1 MQNSKNKQIVSL
13 ICTHQ
18 ARIRCLLHDIYFG
31 TGRMDKNAFVGYYDS
46 DTEPE
51 TTEEDEYDEDIA
63 ESQKSWSANS
73 NNSLDY
79 SYITARDNDDELES
93 AAEVEENTENVEKT
107 RGGARCFG
115 SSCFKSNK
123 ARPKPPKMDRFK
135 NGCVLEFKITTSNIQ
150 VKLVYDG
157 IVDEEKPD
165 YVYYVSPN
173 SAPDPKVAAGKY
185 KTTLF
190 NEINIPNVIYS
201 VSPGVTYVFYLIRH
215 GQGEH
220 NVLKG
225 MSKKWGALAVSST
238 YKDPSLTNTGVQQAI
253 EIGQKLQQILDQQH
267 QKVDYLFASDLKRTR
282 QTLYYILQPMDSDPA
297 LRHKQ
302 INILPCSEELNY
314 TANKNCDSS
323 QWATP
328 NENISLCNPF
338 KDYAKAGLPDL
349 CQNERGNY
357 ASWKNYTAFYGTGTR
372 NSPGKY
378 KPQQCRDTDMIKQA
392 ILYIQGVGKSDLEK
406 DRAALIP
413 APQYYNAREEEEE
426 EELHAPTYDPRCS
439 GWFYRWTHP
448 NGCKGYQ
455 KVATSGG
462 TKRRRGKMTRRRRR
476 GRRPRTHKRKNIRRT
491 THIKR

>member
-1 MQNSKNKQIVSL
+1 MENSKKKQIVSL

-31 TGRMDKNAFVGYYDS
+31 TGRMDKKAFLGYDDS

-51 TTEEDEYDEDIA
+51 TTEEEEYEEDMTQ
-63 ESQKSWSANS
+63 SQKSWSSTNS
-73 NNSLDY
+73 NNSDGDY
-79 SYITARDNDDELES
+79 SYHTANGLDFLEASVKNGDYTDRD
-93 AAEVEENTENVEKT
+93 TF
-107 RGGARCFG
+107 GGA
-115 SSCFKSNK
+115 
-123 ARPKPPKMDRFK
+123 PKPPKMDRFK

-157 IVDEEKPD
+157 IVDEEKPK
-165 YVYYVSPN
+165 YVYYVNPSSP
-173 SAPDPKVAAGKY
+173 PDPKVTAGKY

-190 NEINIPNVIYS
+190 NEINIPNVMYN
-201 VSPGVTYVFYLIRH
+201 VSPGYTYVFYLIRH

-253 EIGQKLQQILDQQH
+253 EIGQKLQVILDDQH

-302 INILPCSEELNY
+302 INILPCSEELTY

-349 CQNERGNY
+349 CQNERGNHV
-357 ASWKNYTAFYGTGTR
+357 SWKNYTTFYGTGTR
-372 NSPGKY
+372 KNPGKY

-392 ILYIQGVGKSDLEK
+392 ILYIQGGGKGDLEK
-406 DRAALIP
+406 DRVALDEYNNP
-413 APQYYNAREEEEE
+413 APRYYDPPEE
-426 EELHAPTYDPRCS
+426 EELPIPTYDPRCS
-439 GWFYRWTHP
+439 GRFYRWTHP

-455 KVATSGG
+455 KIMGG
-462 TKRRRGKMTRRRRR
+462 TKRRRAKMSRGRRRRT
-476 GRRPRTHKRKNIRRT
+476 GTHKRKNLRRM

>member
-1 MQNSKNKQIVSL
+1 MQNSKKKQIVSL

-31 TGRMDKNAFVGYYDS
+31 TGRMDKKAFVGYDDS

-51 TTEEDEYDEDIA
+51 STEEDEYEEDIA
-63 ESQKSWSANS
+63 QSQKSWSSTNS
-73 NNSLDY
+73 KNSDGDY
-79 SYITARDNDDELES
+79 SYHTANGLDFLEEPFKNGDDTDRDS
-93 AAEVEENTENVEKT
+93 F
-107 RGGARCFG
+107 GGA
-115 SSCFKSNK
+115 
-123 ARPKPPKMDRFK
+123 PKPPKMDRFK

-157 IVDEEKPD
+157 IVDEEKPK
-165 YVYYVSPN
+165 YVYYVSP
-173 SAPDPKVAAGKY
+173 SSPPDPKVAAGKY

-190 NEINIPNVIYS
+190 KEINIPNVMYN
-201 VSPGVTYVFYLIRH
+201 VSPGYAYVFYLIRH

-253 EIGQKLQQILDQQH
+253 EIGQKLQVILEQQN

-338 KDYAKAGLPDL
+338 KDYAKTSLLDL
-349 CQNERGNY
+349 CQNERGNHV
-357 ASWKNYTAFYGTGTR
+357 SWKNYTAFYGTGTR

-392 ILYIQGVGKSDLEK
+392 ILYIQGVGKGDLEK
-406 DRAALIP
+406 DRTTLDEYNNP
-413 APQYYNAREEEEE
+413 AQRYYDPQEEEEMP
-426 EELHAPTYDPRCS
+426 APTYDPRCS
-439 GWFYRWTHP
+439 GRFYRWTHP

-455 KVATSGG
+455 KIGGG
-462 TKRRRGKMTRRRRR
+462 TKRSRAKMTRGRRRR
-476 GRRPRTHKRKNIRRT
+476 TGTRKRKHVRRT
-491 THIKR
+491 TRRR

>member
-1 MQNSKNKQIVSL
+1 MEKKQIVSL

-31 TGRMDKNAFVGYYDS
+31 TGRMDKKAFVGYDDS

-51 TTEEDEYDEDIA
+51 TTEEDEFEEDMA
-63 ESQKSWSANS
+63 RSQKSWTSTNS
-73 NNSLDY
+73 NDSLDY
-79 SYITARDNDDELES
+79 SYTTARDNDDELELELEGD
-93 AAEVEENTENVEKT
+93 AEENAENVEKM
-107 RGGARCFG
+107 RGGA
-115 SSCFKSNK
+115 
-123 ARPKPPKMDRFK
+123 PKPPEMDRFK
-135 NGCVLEFKITTSNIQ
+135 NGCILEFKITTSNIR

-157 IVDEEKPD
+157 IVDEEKPK
-165 YVYYVSPN
+165 YVYYVSPS
-173 SAPDPKVAAGKY
+173 SAPDPKVVAGKY
-185 KTTLF
+185 QTTLF
-190 NEINIPNVIYS
+190 REINIPNVMYN
-201 VSPGVTYVFYLIRH
+201 VSPGYTYVFYLIRH

-225 MSKKWGALAVSST
+225 MSKKWGALAISSK

-253 EIGQKLQQILDQQH
+253 EIGQKLQVILEQQN
-267 QKVDYLFASDLKRTR
+267 QKIDYLFASDLKRTR

-297 LRHKQ
+297 LRNKQ
-302 INILPCSEELNY
+302 INILPCSEELTY

-392 ILYIQGVGKSDLEK
+392 ILYIQGVGKNDLEK
-406 DRAALIP
+406 ESDALIP
-413 APQYYNAREEEEE
+413 APQYYDPREEEEMP
-426 EELHAPTYDPRCS
+426 APTYDPRCS
-439 GWFYRWTHP
+439 GRFYRWTHP
-448 NGCKGYQ
+448 KGCKGYQ
-455 KVATSGG
+455 KIGG
-462 TKRRRGKMTRRRRR
+462 RTKRRSSKMTLTRNNKRRA
-476 GRRPRTHKRKNIRRT
+476 RTRKRKYVRRT
-491 THIKR
+491 MRIKR

>member
-1 MQNSKNKQIVSL
+1 MQKKQIVSL

-31 TGRMDKNAFVGYYDS
+31 TGRMDKKAFVGYDDS
-46 DTEPE
+46 DTEQE
-51 TTEEDEYDEDIA
+51 TSEEDEFEEDIA
-63 ESQKSWSANS
+63 QSQKSWSSNS
-73 NNSLDY
+73 NDSDDY
-79 SYITARDNDDELES
+79 SYHTANGLDFLEESVKNGDDTNRD
-93 AAEVEENTENVEKT
+93 TF
-107 RGGARCFG
+107 GGA
-115 SSCFKSNK
+115 
-123 ARPKPPKMDRFK
+123 PKPPKMDRFK
-135 NGCVLEFKITTSNIQ
+135 NGCVLEFKITTSSIQ

-157 IVDEEKPD
+157 IVDEEKPK

-185 KTTLF
+185 QTTLF
-190 NEINIPNVIYS
+190 KEINIPNVMYN
-201 VSPGVTYVFYLIRH
+201 VSPSVTYVFYLIRH

-225 MSKKWGALAVSST
+225 MSKKWGALAVSSA

-253 EIGQKLQQILDQQH
+253 QIGQKLQVILDEQH

-302 INILPCSEELNY
+302 INILQCSEELTY

-357 ASWKNYTAFYGTGTR
+357 VSWKNYTAFYGTGTR
-372 NSPGKY
+372 KNPGKY
-378 KPQQCRDTDMIKQA
+378 KPQLCRDTDMIKQA
-392 ILYIQGVGKSDLEK
+392 ILYIQGVGKDDVEK
-406 DRAALIP
+406 DRVALDEYNNP
-413 APQYYNAREEEEE
+413 RPQYYDPREEEE
-426 EELHAPTYDPRCS
+426 LPAPTYDPRCS
-439 GWFYRWTHP
+439 GRFYRWTHP
-448 NGCKGYQ
+448 KGCKGYQ
-455 KVATSGG
+455 KVPTSGG
-462 TKRRRGKMTRRRRR
+462 TKRRRGKMTRGRGS
-476 GRRPRTHKRKNIRRT
+476 GRRTGTRKRKNVRRT
-491 THIKR
+491 TRRR

>member
-1 MQNSKNKQIVSL
+1 MQNKQIVSL

-31 TGRMDKNAFVGYYDS
+31 TGRVDKKAFVGYDDS

-51 TTEEDEYDEDIA
+51 TTEDDEFEEDLSQ
-63 ESQKSWSANS
+63 SQKSWSSTNS
-73 NNSLDY
+73 SDSLDY
-79 SYITARDNDDELES
+79 SYTTARDNDEDLES
-93 AAEVEENTENVEKT
+93 EGDAEENAENVEKM
-107 RGGARCFG
+107 RGGAP
-115 SSCFKSNK
+115 K
-123 ARPKPPKMDRFK
+123 APKMDRFK

-157 IVDEEKPD
+157 IVDEEKPE
-165 YVYYVSPN
+165 YVYYVSPT
-173 SAPDPKVAAGKY
+173 STPDPKVAAGKY

-190 NEINIPNVIYS
+190 KEINIPNVMYN
-201 VSPGVTYVFYLIRH
+201 VSPGYTYIFYLIRH

-253 EIGQKLQQILDQQH
+253 EIGQKLQVILDRQN

-338 KDYAKAGLPDL
+338 KDYAKAGLPNL

-378 KPQQCRDTDMIKQA
+378 KPQKCRDTDMIKQA
-392 ILYIQGVGKSDLEK
+392 IIYIQGVGKNDLEK
-406 DRAALIP
+406 ESAALIP
-413 APQYYNAREEEEE
+413 TPQYYDPREEEE
-426 EELHAPTYDPRCS
+426 LPAPTYDPKCS
-439 GWFYRWTHP
+439 GRFYRWTHP
-448 NGCKGYQ
+448 KGCKGYQ
-455 KVATSGG
+455 KVSTSGG
-462 TKRRRGKMTRRRRR
+462 TKRGRAKMTRRRGS
-476 GRRPRTHKRKNIRRT
+476 GRRSRTRKQKNVRRT
-491 THIKR
+491 TRRR

>member
-1 MQNSKNKQIVSL
+1 MQKKQIVSL

-31 TGRMDKNAFVGYYDS
+31 TGRMDKTAFVGYDDS

-51 TTEEDEYDEDIA
+51 STEEDEYEEDMA
-63 ESQKSWSANS
+63 QSQKSWSSTNS
-73 NNSLDY
+73 KNSDGDY
-79 SYITARDNDDELES
+79 SYHTANGLDFLENGDDVDRDS
-93 AAEVEENTENVEKT
+93 I
-107 RGGARCFG
+107 GGAP
-115 SSCFKSNK
+115 K
-123 ARPKPPKMDRFK
+123 APKMDRFK

-165 YVYYVSPN
+165 YIYYVSPS
-173 SAPDPKVAAGKY
+173 SAPDPKVAVGKY

-190 NEINIPNVIYS
+190 KEINIPNVIYN
-201 VSPGVTYVFYLIRH
+201 VSPGYTYIFYLIRH

-253 EIGQKLQQILDQQH
+253 EIGQKLQVILDQQN

-297 LRHKQ
+297 LRNKQ
-302 INILPCSEELNY
+302 INILPCSEELTY

-338 KDYAKAGLPDL
+338 KDYAKAGLPNL

-372 NSPGKY
+372 SNPGKY
-378 KPQQCRDTDMIKQA
+378 KRQQCRDTDMIKQS
-392 ILYIQGVGKSDLEK
+392 ILYIQGVGKNDLEK
-406 DRAALIP
+406 ESDTLIP
-413 APQYYNAREEEEE
+413 APQYYDPREEEE
-426 EELHAPTYDPRCS
+426 LPAPTYDPRCS
-439 GWFYRWTHP
+439 GRFYRWTHP
-448 NGCKGYQ
+448 KGCKGYQ
-455 KVATSGG
+455 KIGG
-462 TKRRRGKMTRRRRR
+462 RTKRGRSKMTRGRGS
-476 GRRPRTHKRKNIRRT
+476 GRRTGTRKRKYVRRT
-491 THIKR
+491 MRIKR

>member
-1 MQNSKNKQIVSL
+1 MQNKKKQIVSL

-31 TGRMDKNAFVGYYDS
+31 TGRMDNNAFVGYDDS

-51 TTEEDEYDEDIA
+51 STEEDDFEEDIE
-63 ESQKSWSANS
+63 ESQKSWNSANS
-73 NNSLDY
+73 TDSLDY
-79 SYITARDNDDELES
+79 SYTTARDNDEELES
-93 AAEVEENTENVEKT
+93 EGDAEENVEKM

-123 ARPKPPKMDRFK
+123 ARPKPPKMNRFK

-150 VKLVYDG
+150 VKLIYDG
-157 IVDEEKPD
+157 IVDEEKPK
-165 YVYYVSPN
+165 YVYYVSSS

-185 KTTLF
+185 QTTLF
-190 NEINIPNVIYS
+190 KDINIPNVMYN
-201 VSPGVTYVFYLIRH
+201 VSPGYTYVFYLIRH
-215 GQGEH
+215 GQAAH

-225 MSKKWGALAVSST
+225 MSKKWGSIAVSST
-238 YKDPSLTNTGVQQAI
+238 YKDTSLTNAGVQQAI
-253 EIGQKLQQILDQQH
+253 EIGQKLQVTLDEQQ
-267 QKVDYLFASDLKRTR
+267 QKIDYLFASDLKRTR

-323 QWATP
+323 QWVTP

-357 ASWKNYTAFYGTGTR
+357 VSWKNYTAFYGTGTR
-372 NSPGKY
+372 SNPGKY
-378 KPQQCRDTDMIKQA
+378 KPQLCRDTDMIKQA
-392 ILYIQGVGKSDLEK
+392 ILYIQGVGKYDLEK
-406 DRAALIP
+406 DANALIP
-413 APQYYNAREEEEE
+413 VPQYYDPREEEE
-426 EELHAPTYDPRCS
+426 LPAPTYDPRCS
-439 GWFYRWTHP
+439 GRLYRWTHP

-455 KVATSGG
+455 KVSSSGG
-462 TKRRRGKMTRRRRR
+462 TKRRRGKMTRGRRRLTGTR
-476 GRRPRTHKRKNIRRT
+476 KRKNVRRT
-491 THIKR
+491 TRRR

>member
-1 MQNSKNKQIVSL
+1 MENKQIVSI

-31 TGRMDKNAFVGYYDS
+31 TGRMDKKAFVGYDDS

-51 TTEEDEYDEDIA
+51 SSEEDEYEEDIA
-63 ESQKSWSANS
+63 QSQKSWSSTNS
-73 NNSLDY
+73 KNSDGDY
-79 SYITARDNDDELES
+79 SYHTANGLEFLEES
-93 AAEVEENTENVEKT
+93 ANNGDYTDRDT
-107 RGGARCFG
+107 FGGA
-115 SSCFKSNK
+115 
-123 ARPKPPKMDRFK
+123 PKPPEMDRFK
-135 NGCVLEFKITTSNIQ
+135 NGCILEFKITTSNIQ
-150 VKLVYDG
+150 VRLVYDG
-157 IVDEEKPD
+157 IVDEEKPK
-165 YVYYVSPN
+165 YVYYVSPS

-185 KTTLF
+185 QTTLF
-190 NEINIPNVIYS
+190 KEINIPNVMYD
-201 VSPGVTYVFYLIRH
+201 VSPGYTYIFYLIRH

-225 MSKKWGALAVSST
+225 MSKKWGALAVSSK

-253 EIGQKLQQILDQQH
+253 EIGQKLQVILDQQN
-267 QKVDYLFASDLKRTR
+267 QKIDYLFASDLKRTR
-282 QTLYYILQPMDSDPA
+282 QTLYYILQPMDSDPT

-302 INILPCSEELNY
+302 INILQCSEELNY

-392 ILYIQGVGKSDLEK
+392 ILYIQGVGKNDLEK
-406 DRAALIP
+406 DRDALIP
-413 APQYYNAREEEEE
+413 AQRYYDEREED
-426 EELHAPTYDPRCS
+426 ELPAPTYDPRCN
-439 GWFYRWTHP
+439 GRFYRWTHP
-448 NGCKGYQ
+448 KGCKGYQ
-455 KVATSGG
+455 KIGG
-462 TKRRRGKMTRRRRR
+462 RTKRGRAKMTRGR
-476 GRRPRTHKRKNIRRT
+476 GRRTGTRKRKNVRRT
-491 THIKR
+491 TRRRKY

>member
-1 MQNSKNKQIVSL
+1 MEQKQIVSL

-31 TGRMDKNAFVGYYDS
+31 TGRMDKKAFVGYDDS

-51 TTEEDEYDEDIA
+51 TTEEDEFEEDLSQ
-63 ESQKSWSANS
+63 SQKSWSSTNS
-73 NNSLDY
+73 NNSDSDY
-79 SYITARDNDDELES
+79 SYHTANGLDFLNNGDDTNRD
-93 AAEVEENTENVEKT
+93 TF
-107 RGGARCFG
+107 GGA
-115 SSCFKSNK
+115 
-123 ARPKPPKMDRFK
+123 PKPPKMDRFK
-135 NGCVLEFKITTSNIQ
+135 NGCVVEFKITTSNIQ

-157 IVDEEKPD
+157 IVDEEKPE
-165 YVYYVSPN
+165 YVYYVSP
-173 SAPDPKVAAGKY
+173 SSTPDPKVAAGKY

-190 NEINIPNVIYS
+190 KDINIPNVIYS
-201 VSPGVTYVFYLIRH
+201 VSPGATYIFYLIRH

-253 EIGQKLQQILDQQH
+253 EIGQKLQVILNRQN

-338 KDYAKAGLPDL
+338 KDYAKAGLPNL

-372 NSPGKY
+372 KNPGKY
-378 KPQQCRDTDMIKQA
+378 NPQLCRDTDMIKQA
-392 ILYIQGVGKSDLEK
+392 ILYIQGVGKNDLEK
-406 DRAALIP
+406 ESNALIP
-413 APQYYNAREEEEE
+413 APQYYDPREEEEMP
-426 EELHAPTYDPRCS
+426 APAYDPKCS
-439 GWFYRWTHP
+439 GRFYRWTHP

-455 KVATSGG
+455 KVSTSGG
-462 TKRRRGKMTRRRRR
+462 TKHRRVKKTRGRGRGCRARTHKGKYVRRMTRRR
-476 GRRPRTHKRKNIRRT
+476 
-491 THIKR
+491 

>member
-1 MQNSKNKQIVSL
+1 MEKKQIVSL

-31 TGRMDKNAFVGYYDS
+31 TGRMDKKAFVGYDDS

-51 TTEEDEYDEDIA
+51 TTEDDEFEEDLSQ
-63 ESQKSWSANS
+63 SQKSWSSTNS
-73 NNSLDY
+73 NDSLDY
-79 SYITARDNDDELES
+79 SYTTARDNDEELELES
-93 AAEVEENTENVEKT
+93 EGDAEENAENVEKM
-107 RGGARCFG
+107 RGGAA
-115 SSCFKSNK
+115 K
-123 ARPKPPKMDRFK
+123 APKMDRFK

-165 YVYYVSPN
+165 YVYYVSPS

-190 NEINIPNVIYS
+190 KEINIPNVMYS
-201 VSPGVTYVFYLIRH
+201 VSPGYTYIFYLIRH

-220 NVLKG
+220 NILKG

-253 EIGQKLQQILDQQH
+253 EIGQKLQVILDRQN

-282 QTLYYILQPMDSDPA
+282 QTLYYILQPMDGDPA

-302 INILPCSEELNY
+302 INILQCSEELNY

-338 KDYAKAGLPDL
+338 KDYAKAGLPNL

-372 NSPGKY
+372 SNPGKY
-378 KPQQCRDTDMIKQA
+378 KPQKCRDTDMIKQA
-392 ILYIQGVGKSDLEK
+392 ILYIQGVGKNDLEK
-406 DRAALIP
+406 ESDALIP
-413 APQYYNAREEEEE
+413 AQQYYDPREEEEMP
-426 EELHAPTYDPRCS
+426 APTYDPRCS
-439 GWFYRWTHP
+439 GRFYRWTHP
-448 NGCKGYQ
+448 KGCKGYQ
-455 KVATSGG
+455 KVPTIGG
-462 TKRRRGKMTRRRRR
+462 TKRGRAKMTRRRGS
-476 GRRPRTHKRKNIRRT
+476 GRRLRTRKRKNVRRT
-491 THIKR
+491 TRRR

>member
-1 MQNSKNKQIVSL
+1 MEKKQIVSI

-31 TGRMDKNAFVGYYDS
+31 TGRMDKKAFVGYDDS

-51 TTEEDEYDEDIA
+51 SSEEDEYEEDIA
-63 ESQKSWSANS
+63 QSQKSWSSTNS
-73 NNSLDY
+73 KNSDGDY
-79 SYITARDNDDELES
+79 SYHTANGLEFLEES
-93 AAEVEENTENVEKT
+93 ANNGDYTDRDT
-107 RGGARCFG
+107 FGGA
-115 SSCFKSNK
+115 
-123 ARPKPPKMDRFK
+123 PKPPEMDRFK
-135 NGCVLEFKITTSNIQ
+135 NGCILEFKITTSNIQ
-150 VKLVYDG
+150 VRLVYDG
-157 IVDEEKPD
+157 IVDEEKPK
-165 YVYYVSPN
+165 YVYYVSPS

-185 KTTLF
+185 QTTLF
-190 NEINIPNVIYS
+190 KEINIPNVMYD
-201 VSPGVTYVFYLIRH
+201 VSPGYTYIFYLIRH

-225 MSKKWGALAVSST
+225 MSKKWGALAVSSK

-253 EIGQKLQQILDQQH
+253 EIGQKLQVILDQQN
-267 QKVDYLFASDLKRTR
+267 QKIDYLFASDLKRTR
-282 QTLYYILQPMDSDPA
+282 QTLYYILQPMDSDPT

-302 INILPCSEELNY
+302 INILQCSEELNY

-392 ILYIQGVGKSDLEK
+392 ILYIQGVGKNDLEK
-406 DRAALIP
+406 DRDALIP
-413 APQYYNAREEEEE
+413 AQRYYDEREED
-426 EELHAPTYDPRCS
+426 ELPAPTYDPRCN
-439 GWFYRWTHP
+439 GRFYRWTHP

-455 KVATSGG
+455 KIGG
-462 TKRRRGKMTRRRRR
+462 RTKRGRAKMTRGR
-476 GRRPRTHKRKNIRRT
+476 GRRTGTRKRKNVRRT
-491 THIKR
+491 TRRRKY

>member
-1 MQNSKNKQIVSL
+1 MEKKQIVSL

-31 TGRMDKNAFVGYYDS
+31 TGRMDKKAFVGYDDS

-51 TTEEDEYDEDIA
+51 TTEEDEFEEDMA
-63 ESQKSWSANS
+63 RSQKSWTSTNS
-73 NNSLDY
+73 NDSLDY
-79 SYITARDNDDELES
+79 SYTTARDNDEDLELELEGD
-93 AAEVEENTENVEKT
+93 AEENAENVEKM
-107 RGGARCFG
+107 RGGA
-115 SSCFKSNK
+115 
-123 ARPKPPKMDRFK
+123 PKPPEMDRFK
-135 NGCVLEFKITTSNIQ
+135 NGCILEFKITTSNIR

-157 IVDEEKPD
+157 IVDEEKPK
-165 YVYYVSPN
+165 YVYYVSPG
-173 SAPDPKVAAGKY
+173 SAPDPKVVAGKY
-185 KTTLF
+185 QTTLF
-190 NEINIPNVIYS
+190 REINIPNVMYN
-201 VSPGVTYVFYLIRH
+201 VSPGYTYVFYLIRH

-225 MSKKWGALAVSST
+225 MSKKWGALAVSSK

-253 EIGQKLQQILDQQH
+253 EIGQKLQVILEQQN
-267 QKVDYLFASDLKRTR
+267 QKIDYLFASDLKRTR

-297 LRHKQ
+297 LRNKQ
-302 INILPCSEELNY
+302 INILPCSEELTY

-392 ILYIQGVGKSDLEK
+392 ILYIQGVGKNDLEK
-406 DRAALIP
+406 ESDALIP
-413 APQYYNAREEEEE
+413 APQYYDPREEEEMP
-426 EELHAPTYDPRCS
+426 APTYDPRCS
-439 GWFYRWTHP
+439 GRFYRWTHP
-448 NGCKGYQ
+448 KGCKGYQ
-455 KVATSGG
+455 KIGG
-462 TKRRRGKMTRRRRR
+462 RTKRRSSKMTLTRNNKRRA
-476 GRRPRTHKRKNIRRT
+476 RTRKRKYVRRT
-491 THIKR
+491 MRIKR

>member
-1 MQNSKNKQIVSL
+1 MEKKQIVSI

-31 TGRMDKNAFVGYYDS
+31 TGRMDKKAFVGYDDS

-51 TTEEDEYDEDIA
+51 SSEEDEYEEDIA
-63 ESQKSWSANS
+63 QSQKSWSSTNS
-73 NNSLDY
+73 KNSDGDY
-79 SYITARDNDDELES
+79 SYHTANGLDFLEES
-93 AAEVEENTENVEKT
+93 ANNGDYTDRDT
-107 RGGARCFG
+107 FGGA
-115 SSCFKSNK
+115 
-123 ARPKPPKMDRFK
+123 PKPPEMDRFK
-135 NGCVLEFKITTSNIQ
+135 NGCILEFKITTSNIQ
-150 VKLVYDG
+150 VRLVYDG
-157 IVDEEKPD
+157 IVDEEKPK
-165 YVYYVSPN
+165 YVYYVSPS

-185 KTTLF
+185 QTTLF
-190 NEINIPNVIYS
+190 KEINIPNVMYD
-201 VSPGVTYVFYLIRH
+201 VSPGYTYIFYLIRH

-225 MSKKWGALAVSST
+225 MSKKWGALAVSSK

-253 EIGQKLQQILDQQH
+253 EIGQKLQVILDQQN
-267 QKVDYLFASDLKRTR
+267 QKIDYLFASDLKRTR
-282 QTLYYILQPMDSDPA
+282 QTLYYILQPMDSDPT

-302 INILPCSEELNY
+302 INILQCSEELNY

-392 ILYIQGVGKSDLEK
+392 ILYIQGVGKNDLEK
-406 DRAALIP
+406 DRDALIP
-413 APQYYNAREEEEE
+413 AQRYYDEREED
-426 EELHAPTYDPRCS
+426 ELPAPTYDPRCN
-439 GWFYRWTHP
+439 GRFYRWTHP

-455 KVATSGG
+455 KIGG
-462 TKRRRGKMTRRRRR
+462 RTKRGRAKMTRGR
-476 GRRPRTHKRKNIRRT
+476 GRRTGTRKRKNVRRT
-491 THIKR
+491 TRRRKY

>member
-1 MQNSKNKQIVSL
+1 MQNKKKQIVSL

-18 ARIRCLLHDIYFG
+18 ARIRCFLHDIYFG
-31 TGRMDKNAFVGYYDS
+31 TGRMDKNAFVGYDDS

-51 TTEEDEYDEDIA
+51 STEEGEYDEDIE
-63 ESQKSWSANS
+63 ESQKSWNSANS
-73 NNSLDY
+73 TDSDNDY
-79 SYITARDNDDELES
+79 SYGDD
-93 AAEVEENTENVEKT
+93 TF
-107 RGGARCFG
+107 GGA
-115 SSCFKSNK
+115 
-123 ARPKPPKMDRFK
+123 PKPPKMDRFK

-150 VKLVYDG
+150 VKLIYDG
-157 IVDEEKPD
+157 IVDEEKPK
-165 YVYYVSPN
+165 YVYYVSPS

-185 KTTLF
+185 QTTLF
-190 NEINIPNVIYS
+190 KDINIPNVMYN
-201 VSPGVTYVFYLIRH
+201 VSPGYTYVFYLIRH
-215 GQGEH
+215 GQAAH

-225 MSKKWGALAVSST
+225 MSKKWGSIAVSST
-238 YKDPSLTNTGVQQAI
+238 YKDTSLTNAGVQQAI
-253 EIGQKLQQILDQQH
+253 EIGQKLQVTLDEQQ
-267 QKVDYLFASDLKRTR
+267 QKIDYLFASDLKRTR

-323 QWATP
+323 QWVSP

-378 KPQQCRDTDMIKQA
+378 KPQLCRDTDMIKQA
-392 ILYIQGVGKSDLEK
+392 ILYIQGVGKYDLEK
-406 DRAALIP
+406 DSTALNEYNNP
-413 APQYYNAREEEEE
+413 PERYYDPREEEE
-426 EELHAPTYDPRCS
+426 LPAPTYDQRCS
-439 GWFYRWTHP
+439 GMFYRWTHP

-455 KVATSGG
+455 KVPTSGG

-476 GRRPRTHKRKNIRRT
+476 LTGTRKRKNVRRT
-491 THIKR
+491 TRRR

>member
-1 MQNSKNKQIVSL
+1 MEKRQIVSL

-31 TGRMDKNAFVGYYDS
+31 TGRLDKNTFIGYYDS

-51 TTEEDEYDEDIA
+51 TTEEDEFNEDIA

-107 RGGARCFG
+107 RGGA
-115 SSCFKSNK
+115 
-123 ARPKPPKMDRFK
+123 PKPPKMDRFK

-173 SAPDPKVAAGKY
+173 SAADPKVAAGKY

-253 EIGQKLQQILDQQH
+253 EIGQKLQQILDEQH

-392 ILYIQGVGKSDLEK
+392 ILYIQGTGKSDLEK

-413 APQYYNAREEEEE
+413 APQYYDPREEEEMP
-426 EELHAPTYDPRCS
+426 APTYDPRCS
-439 GWFYRWTHP
+439 GRFYRWTHP

-455 KVATSGG
+455 KLATSGG

-476 GRRPRTHKRKNIRRT
+476 GRRPRTRKRKKVRQT
-491 THIKR
+491 TRIKR

>member
-1 MQNSKNKQIVSL
+1 MEKKQIVSL

-31 TGRMDKNAFVGYYDS
+31 TGRMDKKAFVGYDDS

-51 TTEEDEYDEDIA
+51 TTEEDEFEEDMA
-63 ESQKSWSANS
+63 RSQKSWTSTNS
-73 NNSLDY
+73 NDSLDY
-79 SYITARDNDDELES
+79 SYTTARDNDDELELELEGD
-93 AAEVEENTENVEKT
+93 AEENAENVEKM
-107 RGGARCFG
+107 RGGA
-115 SSCFKSNK
+115 
-123 ARPKPPKMDRFK
+123 PKPPEMDRFK
-135 NGCVLEFKITTSNIQ
+135 NGCILEFKITTSNIR

-157 IVDEEKPD
+157 IVDEEKPK
-165 YVYYVSPN
+165 YVYYVSPG
-173 SAPDPKVAAGKY
+173 SAPDPKVVAGKY
-185 KTTLF
+185 QTTLF
-190 NEINIPNVIYS
+190 REINIPNVMYN
-201 VSPGVTYVFYLIRH
+201 VSPGYTYVFYLIRH

-225 MSKKWGALAVSST
+225 MSKKWGALAISSK

-253 EIGQKLQQILDQQH
+253 EIGQKLQVILEQQN
-267 QKVDYLFASDLKRTR
+267 QKIDYLFASDLKRTR

-297 LRHKQ
+297 LRNKQ
-302 INILPCSEELNY
+302 INILPCSEELTY

-392 ILYIQGVGKSDLEK
+392 ILYIQGVGKNDLEK
-406 DRAALIP
+406 ESDALIP
-413 APQYYNAREEEEE
+413 APQYYDPREEEEMP
-426 EELHAPTYDPRCS
+426 APTYDPRCS
-439 GWFYRWTHP
+439 GRFYRWTHP
-448 NGCKGYQ
+448 KGCKGYQ
-455 KVATSGG
+455 KIGG
-462 TKRRRGKMTRRRRR
+462 RTKRRSSKMTLTRNNKRRA
-476 GRRPRTHKRKNIRRT
+476 RTRKRKYVRRT
-491 THIKR
+491 MRIKR

>member
-1 MQNSKNKQIVSL
+1 
-13 ICTHQ
+13 
-18 ARIRCLLHDIYFG
+18 
-31 TGRMDKNAFVGYYDS
+31 MDKKAFVGYDDS

-51 TTEEDEYDEDIA
+51 SSEEDEYEEDIA
-63 ESQKSWSANS
+63 QSQKSWSSTNS
-73 NNSLDY
+73 KNSDGDY
-79 SYITARDNDDELES
+79 SYHTANGLDFLEES
-93 AAEVEENTENVEKT
+93 ANNGDYTDRDT
-107 RGGARCFG
+107 FGGA
-115 SSCFKSNK
+115 
-123 ARPKPPKMDRFK
+123 PKPPEMDRFK
-135 NGCVLEFKITTSNIQ
+135 NGCILEFKITTSNIQ

-157 IVDEEKPD
+157 IVDEEKPK
-165 YVYYVSPN
+165 YVYYVSPS

-185 KTTLF
+185 QTTLF
-190 NEINIPNVIYS
+190 KEINIPNVMYN
-201 VSPGVTYVFYLIRH
+201 VSPGYTYVFYLIRH

-225 MSKKWGALAVSST
+225 MSKKWGALAVSSK

-253 EIGQKLQQILDQQH
+253 EIGQKLQVILDQQN

-282 QTLYYILQPMDSDPA
+282 QTLYYILQPMDSDTA

-302 INILPCSEELNY
+302 INILQCSEELNY
-314 TANKNCDSS
+314 TPNKNCDSS

-392 ILYIQGVGKSDLEK
+392 ILYIQGVGKNDLEK
-406 DRAALIP
+406 DRDALIP
-413 APQYYNAREEEEE
+413 APQYYDPREEEE
-426 EELHAPTYDPRCS
+426 LPAPTYDPRCS
-439 GWFYRWTHP
+439 GRFYRWTHP
-448 NGCKGYQ
+448 KGCKGYQ
-455 KVATSGG
+455 KIGG
-462 TKRRRGKMTRRRRR
+462 KTKRRRGKMTRGRGSGRRTGTRKRKNVRRTMRRRR
-476 GRRPRTHKRKNIRRT
+476 YKKN
-491 THIKR
+491 

>member
-1 MQNSKNKQIVSL
+1 MQNKQIVSL

-31 TGRMDKNAFVGYYDS
+31 TGRMDKKAFVGYDDS

-51 TTEEDEYDEDIA
+51 TTEDDEFEEDLSQ
-63 ESQKSWSANS
+63 SQKSWSSTNS
-73 NNSLDY
+73 NDSLDY
-79 SYITARDNDDELES
+79 SYTTARDNDEELES
-93 AAEVEENTENVEKT
+93 EGDAEENAENVEKM
-107 RGGARCFG
+107 RGGA
-115 SSCFKSNK
+115 SK
-123 ARPKPPKMDRFK
+123 APKMDRFK

-165 YVYYVSPN
+165 YVYYVSPS

-190 NEINIPNVIYS
+190 KEINIPNVMYN
-201 VSPGVTYVFYLIRH
+201 VSPGYTYIFYLIRH

-253 EIGQKLQQILDQQH
+253 EIGQKLQVILDRQN

-338 KDYAKAGLPDL
+338 KDYAKAGLPNL

-378 KPQQCRDTDMIKQA
+378 KSQLCRDTDMIKQA
-392 ILYIQGVGKSDLEK
+392 ILYIQGVGKNDLEK
-406 DRAALIP
+406 ESAALIP
-413 APQYYNAREEEEE
+413 APQYYDPREEEE
-426 EELHAPTYDPRCS
+426 LPASTYDPKCS
-439 GWFYRWTHP
+439 GRFYRWTHP
-448 NGCKGYQ
+448 KGCKGYQ
-455 KVATSGG
+455 KVSTSGG
-462 TKRRRGKMTRRRRR
+462 TKRGRAKMTRRRGS
-476 GRRPRTHKRKNIRRT
+476 GRRPRTRKRKNVRRT
-491 THIKR
+491 TRRR